1 MCIGLVYLIRYP
13 FPNGNPIDRIGG
25 LLDSRTGSGRSPF
38 VVGGGCVFGAVRD
51 KLKWA
56 MSDPER
62 LRPGETRQTLTE
74 RAARHFARLAQ
85 SLRDQG
91 HGPEEVAH
99 FVNRLVFCMF
109 AEDVGLLPN
118 DMFTRMLRRARREPE
133 KFADLARKLF
143 GAMSTG
149 GEVGFED
156 VDWFNGGL
164 FARHGPSPQARGRT
178 PEPHDLRARHD
189 RGGRD
194 DRRAGRSGPDD
205 EGRLHP
211 PEGAGA
217 AGPRGGRSPSRRQG
231 AGRAPPD
238 RREPQPD
245 RPRTELRGVGTGR
258 DAGGGRACGRTR
270 SRSAE
275 RRSAGLTVPKINGLG
290 RSFAGVAAYCLHDT
304 PEPDDRSPETS
315 ERVAW
320 TDARNL
326 ATIRAERAAR
336 LMAATAKAAP
346 DLKRLAGGARGG
358 RKLAKPVLH
367 YSLSWARDEAPT
379 RQEMSRAVDG
389 SLEVLGLEGH
399 EALIVAHDDAR
410 HPHVHV
416 VANRVDP
423 QTGKAAKLGQQQAR
437 LSRWAEGYEREQGR
451 IRCERRV
458 KKNARRRADEEV
470 LRPIWDRPLH
480 WARFRREGGSLAV

>member
-1 MCIGLVYLIRYP
+1 MVYLIRYP

-143 GAMSTG
+143 GAISTG

-178 PEPHDLRARHD
+178 PEPHDNPDLIAVENAGTHLLIEVKAD
-189 RGGRD
+189 REID
-194 DRRAGRSGPDD
+194 S
-205 EGRLHP
+205 
-211 PEGAGA
+211 
-217 AGPRGGRSPSRRQG
+217 
-231 AGRAPPD
+231 
-238 RREPQPD
+238 
-245 RPRTELRGVGTGR
+245 
-258 DAGGGRACGRTR
+258 
-270 SRSAE
+270 
-275 RRSAGLTVPKINGLG
+275 IN
-290 RSFAGVAAYCLHDT
+290 V
-304 PEPDDRSPETS
+304 
-315 ERVAW
+315 
-320 TDARNL
+320 
-326 ATIRAERAAR
+326 
-336 LMAATAKAAP
+336 TAKAKA
-346 DLKRLAGGARGG
+346 ARRWANYVNGSG
-358 RKLAKPVLH
+358 QTPAQWKYLL
-367 YSLSWARDEAPT
+367 LSETDIDQCKESW
-379 RQEMSRAVDG
+379 
-389 SLEVLGLEGH
+389 
-399 EALIVAHDDAR
+399 EAL
-410 HPHVHV
+410 
-416 VANRVDP
+416 
-423 QTGKAAKLGQQQAR
+423 KLFG
-437 LSRWAEGYEREQGR
+437 RE
-451 IRCERRV
+451 
-458 KKNARRRADEEV
+458 
-470 LRPIWDRPLH
+470 
-480 WARFRREGGSLAV
+480 